1 MFADWLAR
9 SFGLNQVQY
18 GDFPGGTVITNTPA
32 HAGDTKDKGS
42 IPGLRRAPGV
52 GNGKPLHYS
61 CLKNS
66 MDRGTWWGTVH
77 GLAKN

>member
-42 IPGLRRAPGV
+42 IPGLRRAPGEFHRQEES
-52 GNGKPLHYS
+52 GGLQ
-61 CLKNS
+61 S
-66 MDRGTWWGTVH
+66 M
-77 GLAKN
+77 GLQRLRPD